1 MDYILS
7 TVYPY
12 EYVVQCYLYQ
22 QSMHFC
28 PLVGIQG
35 PPGPQGP
42 AGKQHAFLV
51 FFYIIFYDTVF
62 HMDFHYIFFSP

>member
-12 EYVVQCYLYQ
+12 IYVVQCYLYQ
-22 QSMHFC
+22 VSMYFC

-42 AGKQHAFLV
+42 AGKQHALFL
-51 FFYIIFYDTVF
+51 
-62 HMDFHYIFFSP
+62 